1 MTNLFAGFDTVATI
15 RRKFTTLKADEKGM
29 LELVNARFIADE
41 PAIFGT
47 PNEDWHRRE
56 LEWYKSMSLSVDD
69 IPPPVPAIWRDVASK
84 GGLINSNYGWCI
96 WSNANGLQ
104 YDRALTALISDP
116 YSRQALMIYT
126 RPSMHDDAHRYGMR
140 DFVCTNTVQLI
151 IRDKKLHYLVN
162 MRSSDAVFGYKGDFA
177 WHSYVFDQCVK
188 GLEIRGGIVVD
199 RGAMIWNAGSLHV
212 YPRHKHLVEK
222 AWEEG
227 V

>member
-1 MTNLFAGFDTVATI
+1 MTNLFHGFDTVATI

-56 LEWYKSMSLSVDD
+56 LKWYLSLKCDVNRIQPPIPKIWKD
-69 IPPPVPAIWRDVASK
+69 IAATDGS
-84 GGLINSNYGWCI
+84 INSNYGWCI
-96 WSNANGLQ
+96 LSDENGRQFDKAIDSLK
-104 YDRALTALISDP
+104 RDP

-126 RPSMHDDAHRYGMR
+126 RPSMHEDSVRNGMR
-140 DFVCTNTVQLI
+140 DFICTNTVQLM
-151 IRDKKLHYLVN
+151 IRGEKLHYLVN
-162 MRSSDAVFGYKGDFA
+162 MRSSDAVFGYKGDKA
-177 WHSYVFDQCVK
+177 WHDFVHTGACDA
-188 GLEIRGGIVVD
+188 LGID
-199 RGAMIWNAGSLHV
+199 RGTMVWNAGSIHV
-212 YPRHKHLVEK
+212 YPRHIHLVEK